1 MHFHRYRPVIS
12 LRNGITFIRGGGV
25 EFSRG
30 GKWPIVS
37 MEGRILALFEGP
49 WWTRGF
55 TIYIYIYTFSP
66 SREEGRRRD
75 FTSVRSSKHRR
86 PSSSRSRRRTKD
98 DWTGG
103 QDALC
108 GYECFFSEGIFLRE
122 KKISTIFSSFLS
134 FYRGIIFHNLQGN
147 FRNDGSIFL
156 FISRVGYALFDINV
170 VFPPPFPPSSFYNPI
185 SRCINY

>member
-1 MHFHRYRPVIS
+1 MHARRRALSSLSPRDIS
-12 LRNGITFIRGGGV
+12 SEREYFYQRGRSGIFTRRKVADCLYGGTYISP
-25 EFSRG
+25 F
-30 GKWPIVS
+30 W
-37 MEGRILALFEGP
+37 GP
-49 WWTRGF
+49 LMNARLYDL
-55 TIYIYIYTFSP
+55 YIYIYTFSP

-134 FYRGIIFHNLQGN
+134 FYRGMIFHNLARCTEI
-147 FRNDGSIFL
+147 FETTDRFFCSYRELDTHYSI
-156 FISRVGYALFDINV
+156 
-170 VFPPPFPPSSFYNPI
+170 
-185 SRCINY
+185 